1 MISHRRCLVA
11 LTLGL
16 VPLGTLDAQE
26 RAAAPSRAEAAAVCN
41 MVAARGPAI
50 EAMLIKD
57 GVLDA
62 NNDGVPDDVTVAPRD
77 GTMRGEDL
85 DFRPHGAPMDSAPV
99 DVTPKDFQPAD
110 YFPFG
115 GRWLPYGGRVYTLY
129 FDTEDERHPSYLGFI
144 DASNAEHLVCDFANS
159 ERETL
164 QSVGNTDAG
173 LCRAVAQGD
182 VSYAKV
188 ADAQD
193 ADADAARRRWS
204 SGVGGH
210 VSVDY
215 ANTGTATSLALVQ
228 LASGAGRGCDLNYF
242 DLIADG
248 QLARAGDAHAL
259 LMKLQDVEV
268 SDQGAG
274 RDYTQGRC
282 DGSTPRWFTRDGVTY
297 IDIAGGPGVRITEPF
312 HEVRRLRAGR
322 IETLCKGSFAVSWKV
337 KSMGS
342 EFK

>member
-1 MISHRRCLVA
+1 MSLILA
-11 LTLGL
+11 LALAPVG
-16 VPLGTLDAQE
+16 PLDAQE
-26 RAAAPSRAEAAAVCN
+26 RASAPRLPSRAEAGAVCN
-41 MVAARGPAI
+41 MVAARGPGI
-50 EAMLIKD
+50 ETMLVKD

-62 NNDGVPDDVTVAPRD
+62 NNDGVADDVMVAPRD

-85 DFRPHGAPMDSAPV
+85 TFRPRGVAKDSKPV
-99 DVTPKDFQPAD
+99 DATPKDFQPAD

-159 ERETL
+159 ERETF
-164 QSVGNTDAG
+164 QAVGNADAG
-173 LCRAVAQGD
+173 LCRAVAQGE

-204 SGVGGH
+204 SGVGGR

-228 LASGAGRGCDLNYF
+228 FASGAGRGCDLNYF

-248 QLARAGDAHAL
+248 ELARTGDAHVL
-259 LMKLQDVEV
+259 LMKLQDIEV

-274 RDYTQGRC
+274 QDYTQGRC
-282 DGSTPRWFTRDGVTY
+282 DGSTPRWFTRDGVAY
-297 IDIAGGPGVRITEPF
+297 IDIAGGPGVRVTEPF

-337 KSMGS
+337 KSMGP
-342 EFK
+342 EFR